1 MFGQH
6 GKRFFIG
13 LLVAAIV
20 GPIAVMIWLPT
31 IGAILFLL
39 GLAIAARCIYLIRM
53 IHSEGA
59 QQDQEQ
65 LYSRRDRGQAIF
77 VQLVD
82 DDGNDLDQATAEAR
96 LAAANLR
103 AGPRD
108 MVVGVRRKV
117 P

>member
-6 GKRFFIG
+6 SKRFFLG
-13 LLVAAIV
+13 VLVAAIV
-20 GPIAVMIWLPT
+20 GPIAIMLWKPQ
-31 IGAILFLL
+31 IGGLLFLL

-53 IHSEGA
+53 IHTEGA
-59 QQDQEQ
+59 QQDQAQ
-65 LYSRRDRGQAIF
+65 LYSRRDRGQTIF

-82 DDGNDLDQATAEAR
+82 DHGNDLDPATAEAR